1 MVSSINTF
9 LSKFA
14 PAHRFV
20 EARSRGEESL
30 YLLSS
35 EDEAR
40 IIHLFDLS
48 RAWMPQLGVRTE
60 DCSEAR
66 VTVQQ
71 LLCIWAWAR
80 CLVRSGGASKA
91 PPKCFQRSWIL
102 SQLLIS
108 IVWGYRDDV
117 RQHVTQVPPVFQ
129 TRAPLVGCALL
140 TQVVEVTVSL
150 YAGGLFLALIV
161 LGCKW
166 QLGKALTWLRGG

>member
-1 MVSSINTF
+1 MLRGRASISTF

-71 LLCIWAWAR
+71 LLCIWAWAW
-80 CLVRSGGASKA
+80 CLVRSGGSASKM
-91 PPKCFQRSWIL
+91 L
-102 SQLLIS
+102 SEVL
-108 IVWGYRDDV
+108 D
-117 RQHVTQVPPVFQ
+117 PVAAFDQ
-129 TRAPLVGCALL
+129 PRLG
-140 TQVVEVTVSL
+140 VS
-150 YAGGLFLALIV
+150 
-161 LGCKW
+161 
-166 QLGKALTWLRGG
+166 